1 MAYIFS
7 GTGAVLPR
15 VDARRGPRHM
25 ITAAT
30 IDGDD
35 IDDYCQ
41 RAEAFETGTGRI
53 GNSAGRAIALLFF
66 QPSTRTRVGFEVA
79 TVALGSHAIGIE
91 DMSASRSNKRT
102 GESLED
108 CAAVFS
114 ALCDAVVVRHHEA
127 GAAAR
132 MAARASV
139 PIINAGDGWNEH
151 PSQALIDIYALRRG
165 LGRIRG
171 KSIAI
176 GGDPRGRT
184 VRSLVQLLR
193 YEAPAEIVFCPPPHV
208 PVPAD
213 VIEAFTRHQIRF
225 RLITDIGTALSACDA
240 IMMAPYDM
248 SDIGEAASSGYVS
261 PRATPDSHVITPDKI
276 GRLSSHAL
284 LYHPLPRQDE
294 IHPAC
299 DVLDNARYFE
309 QVRLSK
315 FMRMAILDR
324 ALSRD

>member
-1 MAYIFS
+1 MAYLYPVPEPPS
-7 GTGAVLPR
+7 RRSET
-15 VDARRGPRHM
+15 RRGPRHLL
-25 ITAAT
+25 TAST
-30 IDGDD
+30 LDGDD

-41 RAEAFETGTGRI
+41 LAEAFEARKVPTGR
-53 GNSAGRAIALLFF
+53 SAGLAIALLFF
-66 QPSTRTRVGFEVA
+66 QPSTRTRIGFEVA

-108 CAAVFS
+108 CAAVFA
-114 ALCDAVVVRHHEA
+114 ALCDRSWCAITRQA
-127 GAAAR
+127 LRPAWR
-132 MAARASV
+132 RAPRCPSST
-139 PIINAGDGWNEH
+139 PATGGNEH

-171 KSIAI
+171 RRSRSRRSA
-176 GGDPRGRT
+176 GRT
-184 VRSLVQLLR
+184 VRSLCQLLR
-193 YEAPAEIVFCPPPHV
+193 YEAPGEVLFCPPPHI
-208 PVPAD
+208 PVPDD
-213 VIEAFTRHQIRF
+213 VLDALARHQSAADHHGHRDGAEVQRRHHDGALRHVGYRRGRRVGLRVAAADPGQPRDHPEKIA
-225 RLITDIGTALSACDA
+225 RLGS
-240 IMMAPYDM
+240 
-248 SDIGEAASSGYVS
+248 
-261 PRATPDSHVITPDKI
+261 R
-276 GRLSSHAL
+276 AL

-299 DVLDNARYFE
+299 DNLDNARYFE

>member
-1 MAYIFS
+1 MAYMYSGS
-7 GTGAVLPR
+7 GTALPR
-15 VDARRGPRHM
+15 SETRRGPRHLL
-25 ITAAT
+25 TAST
-30 IDGDD
+30 LDGDD

-41 RAEAFETGTGRI
+41 LAEAFEARKVPTGR
-53 GNSAGRAIALLFF
+53 SAGLAIALLFF
-66 QPSTRTRVGFEVA
+66 QPSTRTRIGFEVA

-108 CAAVFS
+108 CAAVFA
-114 ALCDAVVVRHHEA
+114 ALCDAIVVRHHEA

-132 MAARASV
+132 MAARSSV
-139 PIINAGDGWNEH
+139 PVINAGDGWNEH

-171 KSIAI
+171 TSIAI

-184 VRSLVQLLR
+184 VRSLCQLLR
-193 YEAPAEIVFCPPPHV
+193 YEAPGEVLFCPPPHI
-208 PVPAD
+208 PVPDD
-213 VIEAFTRHQIRF
+213 VLDALARHQVRCRI
-225 RLITDIGTALSACDA
+225 ITDIATALKSSDA

-248 SDIGEAASSGYVS
+248 SDIGEAAASDYVS
-261 PRATPDSHVITPDKI
+261 PRLTPDSHVITPEKI
-276 GRLSSHAL
+276 ARLGSRAL

-299 DVLDNARYFE
+299 DNLDNARYFE